1 MHVCVWSGATQK
13 ITLPGV
19 KEKFQLE
26 IGRQLVSFSFIY
38 KINELVNLNINF
50 PLALKIWF
58 DIIELITLHTA
69 NSQLTWEI
77 EIKRDFTPFIWY
89 ILKILCIDKEYW
101 EINNSQAA
109 GGIVNWYN
117 HFEKQFGNIL

>member
-19 KEKFQLE
+19 KEKFHLE

-50 PLALKIWF
+50 PLALKI
-58 DIIELITLHTA
+58 
-69 NSQLTWEI
+69 
-77 EIKRDFTPFIWY
+77 
-89 ILKILCIDKEYW
+89 
-101 EINNSQAA
+101 
-109 GGIVNWYN
+109 
-117 HFEKQFGNIL
+117 